1 MFSLIAIIG
10 VVLIYL
16 DYSSRCKE
24 LYLMGHAIRSK
35 GLIGTGL
42 WCGFTIEAT
51 LMFLHTP
58 YGLDI
63 SFTVAQL
70 KLISTYNI
78 DSVITAVSILKL
90 YFFIRIWPM
99 FSIVS
104 SERAIRVCELNGFEP
119 NFHLFFKVALTQ
131 NPFWFLIFLFCLLS
145 FSFGL
150 LVQLF
155 ERGVRDFKKD
165 SDDPF
170 FYTWNPVWMV
180 ILAMTTVGYGDIYP
194 YTHIGRVLTMFACY
208 SGTIIVSL
216 ITVTIMQRIS
226 LSD

>member
-1 MFSLIAIIG
+1 
-10 VVLIYL
+10 
-16 DYSSRCKE
+16 
-24 LYLMGHAIRSK
+24 MGHAIRSK

-42 WCGFTIEAT
+42 WYGFTIEAT

-155 ERGVRDFKKD
+155 ERGVRDFKKTQTILSLYLESSVD
-165 SDDPF
+165 GNSSYDYSRLRRHLSIHAYRASAYYVCLLLRHYHRFFDNSDYHAAHF
-170 FYTWNPVWMV
+170 SER
-180 ILAMTTVGYGDIYP
+180 LAKRRLRRHQSPSRT
-194 YTHIGRVLTMFACY
+194 
-208 SGTIIVSL
+208 
-216 ITVTIMQRIS
+216 
-226 LSD
+226 